1 MIDRRPARLRRS
13 IGVGTDL
20 GPTKK
25 PLMPLSV
32 KIQAKTFTKLLK
44 CIFVVR
50 ILFIPEIED
59 GMAYLYN
66 QVITRGLLDTLGSGD
81 TW

>member
-1 MIDRRPARLRRS
+1 M
-13 IGVGTDL
+13 GL

-32 KIQAKTFTKLLK
+32 KIQGKTFTKFLK

-50 ILFIPEIED
+50 ILFIPEIKD

-66 QVITRGLLDTLGSGD
+66 QVITRGLLDTFGSRD
-81 TW
+81 MW